1 MKRLFSSFLC
11 IAIVMTALSIP
22 VTAFVEQKDTHNVSD
37 GVVYSENFESNL
49 DGFSATSVETTQNTE
64 ENGNDYYTI
73 TPSDGAAAFSAV
85 VKPVG
90 TVLLPN
96 TTITFDLK
104 CEKEGMPFLISAG
117 RPASLEKRNIDDSIS
132 YGTTVTAVISFSSD
146 TESGSGAQFYVNGQP
161 YGGLV
166 SGTSTFEQEVSGFK
180 IGTNTVFARIYCES
194 GMIVQTEP
202 QLVKVD
208 YVEDKAFDIGQEY
221 EIDYKYTEGSGK
233 IELSDGYFKLLVAHS
248 GNGITYLTDEGRK
261 SYRGIGGG
269 DFKIIVA
276 SGHAEIYWN
285 EQFLKSF
292 LMPYDIASASIGHQN
307 VSELT
312 VRSSGVKGTLVSVE
326 NGDSFETDA
335 FSSTQYYSLEFNKND
350 SSNEEI
356 YINDGRFTTTLYFR
370 NDGIYAKRQLVQAA
384 PVEEQKLCDFVEA
397 GYYRLTVA
405 HGVAQLFLNNE
416 PIGNFRCIL
425 GGSTPKI
432 RRTVTNSE
440 SSDFFVL
447 KKTDDVY
454 YHSES
459 FDGKTELSYE
469 DYWQENPI
477 NYRTAASEG
486 GVISELS
493 ATEGG
498 NNYMKLCGTGVYV
511 LNVTDQYPTIK
522 WRGRADA
529 ASGKFFAVLR
539 QSFVQ
544 QHTKIGY
551 DFDSQSWFFEIMD
564 MDGKISNAST
574 ITAPGVIE
582 AGKWYDFEVVCEGCT
597 VSLFVNGE
605 QAFKKELP
613 TNDLDLIHYGRLG
626 LGVENAEYSFDDF
639 EYKGKNRVTPGA
651 STFVPLQFLGQDIN
665 SQGNYGVDK
674 QYAYVGDVD
683 AFYKDTDG
691 TVYGITTEGASQN
704 GNIKTSD
711 NGKTWERANGGPF
724 TRAINDY
731 VQMPD
736 GTLVGLVRGNAK
748 LDTAQYS
755 ILSKDGG
762 KTWSEPYL
770 IHDGIYGY
778 IGTGE
783 RLRCTMDGRVF
794 AVFSSGYEDF
804 TRFTVFYSDDGM
816 NWHRSNPE
824 YITHYETGIVCDEQI
839 VVDTP
844 RENEVWLYFRSNT
857 GFVTYY
863 KSFDNGKT
871 FDLTPHLSGL
881 PSVCSTYSIK
891 RDWENPDT
899 YYAVFVYDTV
909 TSVQSRNGWPRNRYS
924 MAVSHDGM
932 ESWEFVSDLIATND
946 VPYIYMSDMNMYHF
960 GDGHL
965 YWMVHSLQGPG
976 LKMMGVQD
984 IDKMKSVKRMP
995 EMHFRHLLGFDPVEN
1010 AAQRQCVVS
1019 KTKGIAWIYGDYY
1032 TAQAADGRVDL
1043 ETAEKIFGVTS
1054 TVSGSTVTFAL
1065 GGGKAVFTE
1074 GSVSYTVNGTSKTAS
1089 RAVVSNGYVDL
1100 KVLCEV
1106 FGKVFRETDSSYC
1119 VMNKAEVMDI
1129 YQEMIDELV

>member
-11 IAIVMTALSIP
+11 VAIVMTALSIP

-37 GVVYSENFESNL
+37 GVIYSENFESSL

-64 ENGNDYYTI
+64 ENGNGYYTI
-73 TPSDGAAAFSAV
+73 SPSDGTAAFSAM

-90 TVLLPN
+90 SVLLPN
-96 TTITFDLK
+96 TTITFDLR

-117 RPASLEKRNIDDSIS
+117 RPSSLEKRNIDDSIS
-132 YGTTVTAVISFSSD
+132 YGTTVTAVVSFSSD
-146 TESGSGAQFYVNGQP
+146 TEKGSGAQFYVNGQP

-166 SGTSTFEQEVSGFK
+166 AGSSTFEQEISGFK

-194 GMIVQTEP
+194 GLIVQSEP

-208 YVEDKAFDIGQEY
+208 YSEEKAFDVGREY
-221 EIDYKYTEGSGK
+221 EIDYKYTTGSGK
-233 IELSDGYFKLLVAHS
+233 IILSDGYFKVTVNHAQNRVRFMTAEGSKICNVGS
-248 GNGITYLTDEGRK
+248 GDY
-261 SYRGIGGG
+261 
-269 DFKIIVA
+269 KIIVA

-285 EQFLKSF
+285 GQFLQSI
-292 LMPYDIASASIGHQN
+292 LLTYDTSEASIQYQN
-307 VSELT
+307 VSDF
-312 VRSSGVKGTLVSVE
+312 VVKSSGVKAELFSI
-326 NGDSFETDA
+326 NSGDSFETDA
-335 FSSTQYYSLEFNKND
+335 IPSTQYYSVEFNKND
-350 SSNEEI
+350 SSEEEI

-370 NDGIYAKRQLVQAA
+370 NDGIFAKSQLVQAA
-384 PVEEQKLCDFVEA
+384 PAEEQKLSDSVEA

-405 HGVAQLFLNNE
+405 HGIAQLFLNNE
-416 PIGNFRCIL
+416 PIGNFRCVL

-432 RRTVTNSE
+432 KRTVTNSE
-440 SSDFFVL
+440 SSDFFAL

-459 FDGKTELSYE
+459 FDGKNELSYE
-469 DYWQENPI
+469 DYWQAGPI

-486 GVISELS
+486 GVVAELS
-493 ATEGG
+493 TAEGG
-498 NNYMKLCGTGVYV
+498 NNYMKLEGTGVYV
-511 LNVTDQYPTIK
+511 LNGTDQYPTIK
-522 WRGRADA
+522 WRGRADE
-529 ASGKFFAVLR
+529 ASGKFFALLR

-551 DFDSQSWFFEIMD
+551 DFDSQNWFFEIMD
-564 MDGKISNAST
+564 MDGKISNTST
-574 ITAPGVIE
+574 LTAPGAIE
-582 AGKWYDFEVVCEGCT
+582 AGEWYDFEVVCNGYT

-605 QAFKKELP
+605 QVFKKELP
-613 TNDLDLIHYGRLG
+613 TNDLDLIHYGRFG
-626 LGVENAEYSFDDF
+626 LGVDSSTYSFDDF
-639 EYKGKNRVTPGA
+639 CYVGKNRVTPGA
-651 STFVPLQFLGQDIN
+651 STFVPLQFLGEDIN
-665 SQGNYGVDK
+665 SQGSYAVDQK
-674 QYAYVGDVD
+674 YAYVGDVD

-691 TVYGITTEGASQN
+691 TVYGIATEDTSKK
-704 GNIKTSD
+704 GNLKSSD

-748 LDTAQYS
+748 LDTPQYS
-755 ILSKDGG
+755 IISKDGG
-762 KTWSEPYL
+762 KTWSKPYL
-770 IHDGIYGY
+770 IHDGTYGY
-778 IGTGE
+778 IGTGD
-783 RLRCTMDGRVF
+783 RLRSTMDGRVF

-804 TRFTVFYSDDGM
+804 TRFTIFYSDDGM

-871 FDLTPHLSGL
+871 FDLTPHFSGL
-881 PSVCSTYSIK
+881 PSVCSTYSIE
-891 RDWENPDT
+891 RDWDNPDT

-960 GDGHL
+960 GDGQL
-965 YWMVHSLQGPG
+965 YWTVHSLQGPG
-976 LKMMGVQD
+976 LKMMGVQE

-1032 TAQAADGRVDL
+1032 TAQVEDGRVDL
-1043 ETAEKIFGVTS
+1043 GTAEKIFGITS
-1054 TVSGSTVTFAL
+1054 TVSGSTVTLKL
-1065 GGGKAVFTE
+1065 GGGSVVLTN
-1074 GSVSYTVNGTSKTAS
+1074 GSTSYKVNGTNKTAS
-1089 RAVVSNGYVDL
+1089 RAVASSGYVDL
-1100 KVLCEV
+1100 EVLCEV
-1106 FGKVFRETDSSYC
+1106 FGKVFRETEGSYC
-1119 VMNKAEVMDI
+1119 IMNKVEVMDI
-1129 YQEMIDELV
+1129 YQELIDELV